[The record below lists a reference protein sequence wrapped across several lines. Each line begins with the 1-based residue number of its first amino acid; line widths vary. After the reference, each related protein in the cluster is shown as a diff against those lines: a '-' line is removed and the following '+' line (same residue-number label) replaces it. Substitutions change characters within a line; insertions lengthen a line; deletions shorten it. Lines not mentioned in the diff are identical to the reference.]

1 MSSSI
6 LLHHIFRLHIALSAR
21 STLAFLLISISA
33 YIRTFRLVNAYTA
46 QPVVSE
52 IINNLCGHQGAVD
65 GSQNR
70 IIFTTALNSGRIMG
84 YEIEEAGE

>member
-1 MSSSI
+1 MTRRGVQVLLSSI

-52 IINNLCGHQGAVD
+52 IINNLCGHQGQLVD
-65 GSQNR
+65 CR
-70 IIFTTALNSGRIMG
+70 T
-84 YEIEEAGE
+84 E